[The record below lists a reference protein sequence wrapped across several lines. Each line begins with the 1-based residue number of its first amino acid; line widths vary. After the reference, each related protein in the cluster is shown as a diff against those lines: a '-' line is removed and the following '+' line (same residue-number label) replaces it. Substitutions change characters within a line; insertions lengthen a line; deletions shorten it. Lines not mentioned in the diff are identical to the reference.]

1 MYAVIFEV
9 EPRPGREQ
17 DYIDRA
23 AALRAEVEAIDGFIS
38 VERFASLAKKGR
50 LVSISFWRDADAV
63 RRWREQAR
71 HHLAQLAGRGEI
83 FADYRITV
91 AEVERQYGM
100 FDRAAA
106 PQDMPPAPGDLTSR

>member
-17 DYIDRA
+17 DYLDLA
-23 AALRAEVEAIDGFIS
+23 AALRSDVETIEGFIS
-38 VERFASLAKKGR
+38 VERFQSLAKQNR
-50 LVSISFWRDADAV
+50 LVSISYWRDADAV
-63 RRWREQAR
+63 RRWREHTR
-71 HHLAQLAGRGEI
+71 HHMVQLQGRGAI

-100 FDRAAA
+100 FDRAQA
-106 PQDMPPAPGDLTSR
+106 PQVMPDAPR

>member
-1 MYAVIFEV
+1 MHVVIFEV
-9 EPRPGREQ
+9 EPRPGREG
-17 DYIDRA
+17 DYLELA
-23 AALRAEVEAIDGFIS
+23 AMLRGEVEKIEGFVS
-38 VERFASLAKKGR
+38 VERYESLATKGK

-63 RRWREQAR
+63 RRWREHAK
-71 HHLAQLAGRGEI
+71 HHAIQLHGRGEI

-106 PQDMPPAPGDLTSR
+106 PQSMPAVER

>member
-9 EPRPGREQ
+9 EPRPGQEQ
-17 DYIDRA
+17 DYLALA
-23 AALRAEVEAIDGFIS
+23 AELKGEVEKIDGFIS
-38 VERFASLAKKGR
+38 VERFQSLAKQDR

-63 RRWREQAR
+63 RRWREHAR
-71 HHLAQLAGRGEI
+71 HHMVQLQGRGAI

-100 FDRAAA
+100 FDRSQA
-106 PQDMPPAPGDLTSR
+106 PQEMPEAPR

>member
-1 MYAVIFEV
+1 MFAVIFEV

-17 DYIDRA
+17 DYLDHA
-23 AALRAEVEAIDGFIS
+23 AALRPEVEAIDGFIS
-38 VERFASLAKKGR
+38 VERFESLTKKGR

-63 RRWREQAR
+63 RRWREHAR
-71 HHLAQLAGRGEI
+71 HHMVQLAGRGAI

-91 AEVERQYGM
+91 AAVERQYGM

-106 PQDMPPAPGDLTSR
+106 PQEMPPAPADLTPR